1 MSAVVAKDIKVTV
14 IVPVYNVANYVSQCV
29 ESILAQSYKNLDII
43 LVDDGSTDGSG
54 AICDGFTAL
63 DERVRVFHFENA
75 GVSAARNRGIKE
87 SCGEWICFVDGD
99 DRVFPDYI
107 ECMLNL
113 ALEKGAEVVSTTEF
127 MCDYDKDQVV
137 NDKIEVITG
146 QEAVR
151 RILCYKLP
159 IGCNSKLF
167 RKVFLEENGIKFF
180 EDLAVGEG
188 FNFNCLAFGRADKV
202 AVCRRKIYFYRKD
215 NPNSVT
221 TKFNPVKWENGIYAI
236 ERIREN
242 LLEESPDIL
251 VAWRYAWWRTNSDAY
266 DLIVLS
272 HSEKSCPELYER
284 TRKIVKSEALFAFKA
299 PVSCQDKVRA
309 LVMKVFPRAIPWAML
324 QRRKLHNVEVET
336 QG

>member
-1 MSAVVAKDIKVTV
+1 MNAVVAKDIKVTV

-75 GVSAARNRGIKE
+75 GVSAARNRGIK
-87 SCGEWICFVDGD
+87 
-99 DRVFPDYI
+99 
-107 ECMLNL
+107 LNL

-188 FNFNCLAFGRADKV
+188 FNFNCLAFGRA
-202 AVCRRKIYFYRKD
+202 
-215 NPNSVT
+215 
-221 TKFNPVKWENGIYAI
+221 
-236 ERIREN
+236 
-242 LLEESPDIL
+242 
-251 VAWRYAWWRTNSDAY
+251 
-266 DLIVLS
+266 LS
-272 HSEKSCPELYER
+272 KGQSE
-284 TRKIVKSEALFAFKA
+284 
-299 PVSCQDKVRA
+299 
-309 LVMKVFPRAIPWAML
+309 
-324 QRRKLHNVEVET
+324 QRHHEV
-336 QG
+336 